1 VDSELPFELP
11 IKGDLDRSLSL
22 LMHDAHHKA
31 MDACNRIKWDAGRSG
46 ALQSNRVI
54 VAVANAADTLH
65 QDAMKE
71 ATPMLL
77 DFIERMQRPPAEITG
92 WARPHLENLGNT
104 LLGSIPPNGFPDD
117 HQRIVGQYRAVFQQR
132 LEGVLRDVEIGF
144 LKGAGFARAEQVES
158 KEDWITAAEAAR
170 LLKPAFNS
178 DYMAKITIC
187 QRAHNGLIRARAER
201 FMMDEN
207 ARDNCEIPKE
217 FWWAEGNTALN
228 QNWPTGD
235 FDTWIGDEVHV
246 RAFGVYFLRADIEKM
261 IPASRPQP
269 PAEPD
274 GTPAAPS
281 PAAGGRPRAD
291 WWDDLWIEICRQLYE
306 GDLQPKKQADIEDTM
321 LSWLSKRNEHPSVS
335 TIRPRAR
342 KLWQAIRK
350 DEN

>member
-1 VDSELPFELP
+1 
-11 IKGDLDRSLSL
+11 
-22 LMHDAHHKA
+22 
-31 MDACNRIKWDAGRSG
+31 
-46 ALQSNRVI
+46 
-54 VAVANAADTLH
+54 
-65 QDAMKE
+65 
-71 ATPMLL
+71 
-77 DFIERMQRPPAEITG
+77 MQRPPAEITG

-104 LLGSIPPNGFPDD
+104 LLGSIPPNGFPHD
-117 HQRIVGQYRAVFQQR
+117 HQRIVGQYRAVFKQR

-158 KEDWITAAEAAR
+158 KEDWITAAEAVR
-170 LLKPAFNS
+170 LLKPVFNS
-178 DYMAKITIC
+178 EYMAKMAIC
-187 QRAHNGLIRARAER
+187 QRAHNGLIRARAEQ
-201 FMMDEN
+201 FMIDEN
-207 ARDNCEIPKE
+207 VRSNCEIPKG

-235 FDTWIGDEVHV
+235 FDTWVDRGEVHL
-246 RAFGVYFLRADIEKM
+246 RAFGVCFLRADIEKM
-261 IPASRPQP
+261 IPASKPQP

-274 GTPAAPS
+274 ATPASPN

-306 GDLQPKKQADIEDTM
+306 GDLQPKKQADIEDAM
-321 LSWLSKRNEHPSVS
+321 LSWLGKRNEHPAVS